1 MKMKTKIKKSI
12 IVAFYGLLMITFS
25 YGQEPS
31 ASDLLTKLS
40 KISDQYGDK
49 FDPTD
54 VDDKITL
61 IFVEGTNSTFS
72 EIYAKFKGKKLVKN
86 VRVVAG
92 WKNVM
97 PDTEYKSK
105 FKHMTDGFKS
115 KEGLGKEGYSILFDL
130 NSESHKLLGLKV
142 RYSIAT
148 VDVKEN
154 QVDVENFGSDRIEF
168 LKAIRKFFI

>member
-1 MKMKTKIKKSI
+1 MKKSFFT
-12 IVAFYGLLMITFS
+12 AFFGLLIFTFT

-31 ASDLLTKLS
+31 ASDILTKLS
-40 KISDQYGDK
+40 EISDQFGDK
-49 FDPTD
+49 FDPTN

-61 IFVEGTNSTFS
+61 IFVESTNNSFS
-72 EIYAKFKGKKLVKN
+72 EIYSKFKGKKLTKN
-86 VRVVAG
+86 ARVVAG

-97 PDTEYKSK
+97 PDTEYNSK

-115 KEGLGKEGYSILFDL
+115 KEGLGAEGYSILFDL
-130 NSESHKLLGLKV
+130 NSEAHKLLGLQV

-148 VDVKEN
+148 VNIKEN

-168 LKAIRKFFI
+168 LNAIRKFFN